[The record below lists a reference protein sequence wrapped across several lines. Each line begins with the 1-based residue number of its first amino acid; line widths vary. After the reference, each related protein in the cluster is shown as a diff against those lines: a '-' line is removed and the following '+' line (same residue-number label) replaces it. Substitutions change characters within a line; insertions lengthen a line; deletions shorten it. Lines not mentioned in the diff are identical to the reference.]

1 MIKHINL
8 RRNAT
13 SLLAATVL
21 VLGLGIA
28 AAPAQTNGGNSQ
40 GPASRAQKSDGE
52 QLGSYG
58 WYRQNSAHNPGK
70 KGGFAPQKSDSEQL
84 GTYGWDRQNGT
95 QR

>member
-1 MIKHINL
+1 MTNQFNL

-21 VLGLGIA
+21 FFGLGVA
-28 AAPAQTNGGNSQ
+28 TASAQAVGGNSQ

-58 WYRQNSAHNPGK
+58 WYRQNSAQNPGK